1 MQDAK
6 NNAMS
11 FHNQLA
17 AIRVSEMEASAKM
30 SAELRCRLKLC
41 LAFLQM
47 HKRCTHHLPSLWTGL
62 SDAQAACK
70 GGM

>member
-6 NNAMS
+6 NDAVA

-30 SAELRCRLKLC
+30 SAELRCRSKLC
-41 LAFLQM
+41 YSF
-47 HKRCTHHLPSLWTGL
+47 HRVGDCCSHHLTFARPS
-62 SDAQAACK
+62 
-70 GGM
+70 